1 MSWTV
6 KSLLLTIALIQLIW
20 IFFSSVFVPLPQYS
34 GNLSCICDEPTR
46 QNCPECNS
54 EVLKDCPSVVERK
67 KIKSSKKVIVTA
79 TSSNHF
85 TSLHWLLVSIRKYEP
100 TINVIAYDLGL
111 SQNEVDLIHSMNG
124 ITYKKFEYSKYPGFF
139 NIHHNAGQYAWK
151 VAIIHEVLEEYE
163 YVVWMDGGDELIH
176 SLDPLWPEL
185 EENGFFSPSSGC
197 CVKDWT
203 VLESH
208 DELGISR
215 DKHRQKNN
223 CNAAFIAFYK
233 PLVYDTLI
241 KRWYECA
248 LIEKCIAPPG
258 SSRLNHRQD
267 QAILT
272 LLVHDLEINSC
283 HDNYELVSMFNIHQD
298 GHPERGASLYD
309 ILRLP
314 SPNSLLG
321 VSNFNA
327 KLMNK
332 SPSSTTITSISD
344 IIGYLLTKIPI
355 VGGITYLESGN
366 LSQDQNLQ
374 HIIHYMGSSSQIIA
388 FGNEDISLDLKNQL
402 ENVENISNTIQK
414 YTIPSGGKFTVLK
427 GDASN
432 EEIWKDVKNV
442 IDRKKIQFYFSR
454 SNLNSKDKEW
464 KFLIEDQNL
473 CLLQCDWILVFDSD
487 RIQPFVLLLD
497 FNHFK
502 FNYYRFSFINNEGN
516 QINLEIISNLNVPK
530 YFSQIPGFSYDQIHF
545 FYWKYFSFWIN
556 HK

>member
-1 MSWTV
+1 MPISW
-6 KSLLLTIALIQLIW
+6 
-20 IFFSSVFVPLPQYS
+20 PQSY
-34 GNLSCICDEPTR
+34 GNLSCICDEPTEEPSCPEFSCPEEPS
-46 QNCPECNS
+46 CPECRN
-54 EVLKDCPSVVERK
+54 EIPTPCPTSPSNVPTVTMPLTSGVVERK

-233 PLVYDTLI
+233 PLVYETLI

-258 SSRLNHRQD
+258 SSRFNHRQD
-267 QAILT
+267 QAILS
-272 LLVHDLEINSC
+272 LLVHDLGINSC

-298 GHPERGASLYD
+298 NHPERSTSLSE

-388 FGNEDISLDLKNQL
+388 FGNEDISLGLKNQL
-402 ENVENISNTIQK
+402 GTVENISNTIQK
-414 YTIPSGGKFTVLK
+414 YPIPSGAQFTVLK
-427 GDASN
+427 GDVNN

-442 IDRKKIQFYFSR
+442 IGQKKIQFYFSR
-454 SNLNSKDKEW
+454 SNAKEKEW

-473 CLLQCDWILVFDSD
+473 CLLQCDWILVFDHVPDLS
-487 RIQPFVLLLD
+487 QTFVLLLD
-497 FNHFK
+497 YAHFK
-502 FNYYRFSFINNEGN
+502 FNYYRFSFINNEGT

-545 FYWKYFSFWIN
+545 FY
-556 HK
+556 